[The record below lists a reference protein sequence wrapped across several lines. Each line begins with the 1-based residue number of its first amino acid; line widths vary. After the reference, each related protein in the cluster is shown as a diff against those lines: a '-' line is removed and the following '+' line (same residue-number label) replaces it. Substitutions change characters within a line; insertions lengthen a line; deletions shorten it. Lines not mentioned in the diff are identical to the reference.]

1 MSGMKIFMIS
11 RGYPSKRD
19 PQWGCFEKD
28 QAEALQAA
36 GHEVVVLSVDSR
48 FRWYYRPLGIT
59 HRFVNGI
66 HSYDSFLIPGAI
78 TGLFGKKV
86 NIAIKHL
93 QLNRLFKQ
101 AVRMHGNPDLL
112 YAHYMTLINLAIPQ
126 HLQYNIPLVGIEHWS
141 EMGKEIVK
149 PSVVKL
155 AKNTYP
161 YVNQLITVSDSLRNN
176 IKKWV
181 GNDALVVHNMVGKEF
196 TYQPNNTP
204 HPLTFVTTGSLI
216 YRKGFDLLIEALR
229 RVNNQL
235 PKGWQCNIIGG
246 GEKLAELQQQIDKA
260 QLHNHI
266 LLVGQKNKQE
276 IVQFLQQSDIFVLPS
291 RGENFSVAVLEALA
305 CGLPVIA
312 SICGGIRECIADH
325 NGLLFPVDDTDALA
339 NAILHMATH
348 LSDYDRKAIAD
359 DCQARFSPEVI
370 AKQLTDI
377 FEKVLA
383 DYAAQ

>member
-1 MSGMKIFMIS
+1 MIS
-11 RGYPSKRD
+11 RGYPSQKD

-28 QAEALQAA
+28 QAEALQKA

-59 HRFVNGI
+59 HRLINGI
-66 HSYDSFLIPGAI
+66 HSYDYFLIPGAI

-86 NIAIKHL
+86 NMAIKHM

-101 AVRMHGNPDLL
+101 AVRIHGNPDLL
-112 YAHYMTLINLAIPQ
+112 YAHYMTNIHIAVSP

-155 AKNTYP
+155 AKDTYP
-161 YVNQLITVSDSLRNN
+161 YVNQLITVSDSLRKN

-181 GNDALVVHNMVGKEF
+181 GSDAVVVHNMVGKEF

-204 HPLTFVTTGSLI
+204 HPFTIVSTGRLV
-216 YRKGFDLLIEALR
+216 YGKGFDLLIEALHR
-229 RVNNQL
+229 LNNQL
-235 PKGWQCNIIGG
+235 PEGWQCNIIGG
-246 GEKLAELQQQIDKA
+246 GEKKAELQQQIDEA
-260 QLHNHI
+260 QLNNHI
-266 LLVGQKNKQE
+266 RLVGQKTKQE
-276 IVQFLQQSDIFVLPS
+276 IVQLLQQSDIFVLPS
-291 RGENFSVAVLEALA
+291 RSETFGVVYIEATA
-305 CGLPVIA
+305 CGLPIIA
-312 SICGGIRECIADH
+312 TDCGGPKTIVTPQ
-325 NGLLFPVDDTDALA
+325 NGLLIPLDDTDALA
-339 NAILHMATH
+339 NAILHMTTH
-348 LSDYDRKAIAD
+348 LSDYDRQAIAD

-377 FEKVLA
+377 FEKVLSKHE
-383 DYAAQ
+383 Q